1 MENII
6 EANPRLCKFGDLRQE
21 IWIPKFKWVSSL
33 SVAADIINSWHE
45 DYPKYVKNTESAIKE
60 IISLMNFYDP
70 LRVGTISN
78 NYLNFGHKYI
88 CNDKYF
94 AGHFREVN
102 VIVGQHIPPRYENIE
117 RLMEN
122 FEEVWGENIIDIDSL
137 ISFYSDLMTIHP
149 WQDFNG
155 RCGGTFVAAFSNI
168 FEPEKGYLAAL
179 Q

>member
-45 DYPKYVKNTESAIKE
+45 DYPKYVKNTESAIE
-60 IISLMNFYDP
+60 IILNSKIKNILN
-70 LRVGTISN
+70 L
-78 NYLNFGHKYI
+78 YLNSIHAFI
-88 CNDKYF
+88 FWDKSWS
-94 AGHFREVN
+94 GNFRKSN
-102 VIVGQHIPPRYENIE
+102 VIVGNHLPPRDENIE
-117 RLMEN
+117 RLMKNLEKT
-122 FEEVWGENIIDIDSL
+122 WCGNIKDIASL
-137 ISFYSDLMTIHP
+137 LAFYSDIETIHP
-149 WQDFNG
+149 WIDGNG